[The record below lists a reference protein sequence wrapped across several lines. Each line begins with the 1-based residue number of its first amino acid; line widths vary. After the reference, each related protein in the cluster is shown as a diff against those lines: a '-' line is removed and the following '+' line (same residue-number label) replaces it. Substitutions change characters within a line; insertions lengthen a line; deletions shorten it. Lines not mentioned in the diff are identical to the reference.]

1 MDQFYVKP
9 LGLEECPAS
18 DVAIFEILGMRFVIA
33 YIENGKEVM
42 IPENAVEMTLEN
54 LRKDKPQ
61 AERIDVFLTICW
73 DMFMSS
79 KEKEAFLYVPEPGKK
94 RKGISIYSSSVS
106 AIRAAFTA
114 PGFVFLSTKEAENG
128 AIGILFP
135 GADEKLGA
143 IIGSFYVLPAS
154 VNHSII
160 IPASKGMTLNQMRE
174 HLLTSNVRLLEKGLK
189 PVSNTVSLYDA
200 GLRMWKELSF

>member
-1 MDQFYVKP
+1 MEQFYIKP
-9 LGLEECPAS
+9 LGLEEYPAP

-33 YIENGKEVM
+33 YAENGEEVFVQ
-42 IPENAVEMTLEN
+42 ENAVAMTLESQ
-54 LRKDKPQ
+54 KKAKPKT
-61 AERIDVFLTICW
+61 ERMDVFLTVCW
-73 DMFMSS
+73 DMFMDS
-79 KEKEAFLYVPEPGKK
+79 KEKEAFLYIPDPGKK
-94 RKGISIYSSSVS
+94 RKGISLYSSSVS
-106 AIRAAFTA
+106 EIRAAFTA
-114 PGFVFLSTKEAENG
+114 PGFVFLSTKEAKNG

-135 GADEKLGA
+135 AADEKLGA
-143 IIGSFYVLPAS
+143 IIGSFYLLPAS

-200 GLRMWKELSF
+200 GLRMWKELRF